1 MNIEQI
7 HDQKHPNY
15 LVIFGALT
23 ALTALEVGVTF
34 LPLPRILVLLP
45 IALAKAALVAMYFM
59 HLKTDRPIYRYIF
72 FFGILM
78 GGILIF
84 SLILLYGPRLVDA

>member
-1 MNIEQI
+1 MNAE
-7 HDQKHPNY
+7 HPPLSKHPNY
-15 LVIFGALT
+15 FGIFAALT
-23 ALTALEVGVTF
+23 ALTALEVGVTY

-45 IALAKAALVAMYFM
+45 IALAKAGLVALYFM

-72 FFGILM
+72 LFGILM

-84 SLILLYGPRLVDA
+84 SLILLYGPRLLDA